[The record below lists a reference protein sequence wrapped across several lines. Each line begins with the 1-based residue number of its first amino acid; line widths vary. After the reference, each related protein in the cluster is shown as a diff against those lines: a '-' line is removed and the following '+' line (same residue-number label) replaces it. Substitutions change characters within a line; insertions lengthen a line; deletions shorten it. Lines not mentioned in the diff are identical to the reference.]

1 MAIKGKSKIN
11 VILSLRRASSCSG
24 SVLYGDNARGET
36 YSWEGTSTAEGRAAG
51 RKNSKGQGPELG
63 TVMCV
68 WGAERRPGGY
78 GRVKEWGQV
87 GERKLEVGG

>member
-36 YSWEGTSTAEGRAAG
+36 YS
-51 RKNSKGQGPELG
+51 
-63 TVMCV
+63 
-68 WGAERRPGGY
+68 
-78 GRVKEWGQV
+78 
-87 GERKLEVGG
+87 